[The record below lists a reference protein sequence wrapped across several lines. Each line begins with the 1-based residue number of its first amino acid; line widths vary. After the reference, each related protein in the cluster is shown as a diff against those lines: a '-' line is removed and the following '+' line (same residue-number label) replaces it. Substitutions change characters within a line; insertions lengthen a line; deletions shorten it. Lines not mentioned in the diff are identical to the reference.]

1 MELTITERKGQLY
14 ADSRDIAVMVGKTHK
29 NLLRDIKRYLS
40 ILCTNGELKIEP
52 SSFFIESSYFNEQNK
67 EQPCYLV
74 TRKGCDLIAHKLT
87 GVKGTMFSVAYINRF
102 YDMERALLERQSP
115 QWQQVRTEGKK
126 SRRME
131 TNAIK
136 AFVEYAESQGSKSA
150 NKYYIHFSQLAN
162 AAAGVKNRDTTS
174 IDKLMNLRVVEQM
187 INNMVLSEIAA
198 GTEYHQ
204 AFQNVKD
211 KVQQFSALAF
221 ASGLLTGKAS

>member
-14 ADSRDIAVMVGKTHK
+14 SDSREIAVMVGKTHNK
-29 NLLRDIKRYLS
+29 LLRDIRIYITHFRLS
-40 ILCTNGELKIEP
+40 KIGQSEY
-52 SSFFIESSYFNEQNK
+52 FIESTYINEQNK

-102 YDMERALLERQSP
+102 YDMERALLECQSP
-115 QWQQVRTEGKK
+115 QWQQVRAEGKK

-136 AFVEYAESQGSKSA
+136 AFVKYAESQGSKSA
-150 NKYYIHFSQLAN
+150 DKYYIHFSQLAN
-162 AAAGVKNRDTTS
+162 TAAGVRNRDTAS
-174 IDKLMNLRVVEQM
+174 MDDLMNLRVAEQM
-187 INNMVLSEIAA
+187 INNLLLSEIVA

-211 KVQQFSALAF
+211 KVQQFSSFAF
-221 ASGLLTGKAS
+221 ASGFLTGKAS

>member
-14 ADSRDIAVMVGKTHK
+14 ADSREIAVMIGKAHNK
-29 NLLRDIKRYLS
+29 LLRDIRIYITHFRLS
-40 ILCTNGELKIEP
+40 KIGQSEY
-52 SSFFIESSYFNEQNK
+52 FIESTYINEQNK

-136 AFVEYAESQGSKSA
+136 AFIEYAESQGSKSA
-150 NKYYIHFSQLAN
+150 DKYYIHFSQLAN
-162 AAAGVKNRDTTS
+162 AAAGVKNRDTAS
-174 IDKLMNLRVVEQM
+174 MDELMNLRVAEQM
-187 INNMVLSEIAA
+187 MNNLLLSEIAA

-204 AFQNVKD
+204 AFQNVKN
-211 KVQQFSALAF
+211 KVQQFSSFAF
-221 ASGLLTGKAS
+221 ASGGLLTDKAS